1 MRGLVLALVLF
12 SSPAFAQ
19 SVPGCHDGRLTDP
32 RAYFYSLIG
41 RAPGDVA
48 TDYVG
53 VLAQVGLKQGPGVG
67 IKAGDEHYGITQ
79 QIAAE
84 GPRGV
89 LFLPTDLPDENG
101 FYTRQILVVDG
112 TNWTWVERFPSRPP
126 YAPRTCASMPVE
138 PPPATGQLPVQDPA
152 TLTRIEAKLDAHE
165 AAEAAERAKQDAY
178 REEVRQTWVTQVKP
192 VFSFLG
198 KYIVPAVIA
207 FLGGKAL

>member
-1 MRGLVLALVLF
+1 
-12 SSPAFAQ
+12 
-19 SVPGCHDGRLTDP
+19 LTDP

-41 RAPGDVA
+41 RAPGDLA
-48 TDYVG
+48 PDYVG
-53 VLAQVGLKQGPGVG
+53 VLAQTGLKQGPGVG
-67 IKAGDEHYGITQ
+67 VKANDEHYGITQ

-89 LFLPTDLPDENG
+89 LFLPTDAPDENG

-112 TNWTWVERFPSRPP
+112 DSKWTWIERFPSRPP
-126 YAPRTCASMPVE
+126 YAPRACAGAVA
-138 PPPATGQLPVQDPA
+138 PPPATGQPPVEDPA
-152 TLTRIEAKLDAHE
+152 TLTRLEAKLDAHE

-178 REEVRQTWVTQVKP
+178 REEVRETWVTQVKP